1 MKFIAVLI
9 CTLFSMNAFAEKCTY
24 EFDLDKSEVSGTGF
38 KFTEKKAVKAKFLQ
52 FTLNKSEKKA
62 SVKELLDDLEVTVDL
77 MALDS
82 GDALRDKNLR
92 ETFFAAI
99 IGNAEAK
106 VQVKSVKKD
115 VLETIL
121 HLNDKSLPV
130 NFNYKIKGNTVEATG
145 NFDAATFAMGD
156 SVAALKKRCGSL
168 HTGEDGVS
176 KTWTEFD
183 LAVKGVTKKV
193 CK

>member
-1 MKFIAVLI
+1 MKFIAFVV
-9 CTLFSMNAFAEKCTY
+9 CALFSFNVYAAECTY
-24 EFDLDKSEVSGTGF
+24 EFDMEKSEVSGTGF
-38 KFTEKKAVKAKFLQ
+38 KFTEKKAVKAKFLN
-52 FTLNKSEKKA
+52 FSLNKNEKKA
-62 SVKELLDDLEVTVDL
+62 SVKELLEGLQVTVDL

-106 VQVKSVKKD
+106 VEVKKVNKKTLD
-115 VLETIL
+115 TIL
-121 HLNDKSLPV
+121 HLNDKSLPLI
-130 NFNYKIKGNTVEATG
+130 FQYSIKGGIIEATSS
-145 NFDAATFAMGD
+145 FDALTFAMGD
-156 SVAALKKRCGSL
+156 SVDALKKRCGSL

-183 LAVKGVTKKV
+183 LAVKGVSKKV